1 MATLQLIHDRR
12 GIKKAS
18 TPSTLRMM
26 IRHKNTTASIPLEV
40 QLAANQWNGK
50 EVVKHPNE
58 KQLNAVVKKKSSDI
72 ETAFMMIALG
82 GEEHFINATEIKE
95 SILDKLDPDRIKLKE
110 KEQCGHRFVPYY
122 LQFMERRNAKGT
134 NEIYERALKWIRKY
148 DLEIESK
155 DIEQLDRKWLEGLDK
170 AMSVTNKK
178 NSRSIMLRSVRA
190 VFSHANEEGIVK
202 TDPFIGFDLRE
213 ETTVKR
219 SMSLETLRTIRDW
232 KVSPWQEEY
241 RDMFMLMFYLVGI
254 NAADLFLAKKEQMVD
269 GRLNYKRKKT
279 GKLYSVKIQPEAMA
293 IIEKYQGKDF
303 LLSPMDRYNNYKNY
317 LQHMNKALSTL
328 GINYTTSSEK
338 KGKAIFPQLSTYWSR
353 HTWAT
358 LAYEIGIPV
367 DVIGQALGHSDRQ
380 HTITMI
386 YIRMDDKKV
395 DEANRKVLDY
405 LAKA

>member
-110 KEQCGHRFVPYY
+110 KEHCGHRFVPYY

-155 DIEQLDRKWLEGLDK
+155 DIEQLARKWLEGLDK

-178 NSRSIMLRSVRA
+178 NSRSIVLRSVRA

>member
-110 KEQCGHRFVPYY
+110 KEHCGHRFVPYY

-254 NAADLFLAKKEQMVD
+254 NAADLFLAKKGQMVD

>member
-58 KQLNAVVKKKSSDI
+58 KQLNAIVKKKSSDI

-110 KEQCGHRFVPYY
+110 KEHCGHRFVPYY

-219 SMSLETLRTIRDW
+219 SMSIETLRTIRDW

>member
-26 IRHKNTTASIPLEV
+26 IRHKNTTASIPIEV

-110 KEQCGHRFVPYY
+110 KEHCGHRFVPYY

>member
-110 KEQCGHRFVPYY
+110 KEHCGHRFVPYY

-148 DLEIESK
+148 DHEIESK

-254 NAADLFLAKKEQMVD
+254 NAADLFLAQKEQMVD

>member
-110 KEQCGHRFVPYY
+110 TEHCGHRFVPYY

>member
-18 TPSTLRMM
+18 TPSTLRMI

-82 GEEHFINATEIKE
+82 GEERFRNATEIKE
-95 SILDKLDPDRIKLKE
+95 SILDKLNPGRIKSKE
-110 KEQCGHRFVPYY
+110 AEHPGHRFVPYY
-122 LQFMERRNAKGT
+122 LQFMQQRKAKGT
-134 NEIYERALKWIRKY
+134 NEIYERALKWIRNY
-148 DLEIESK
+148 DPEIESK
-155 DIEQLDRKWLEGLDK
+155 DIEQLDRNWLEGLDK

-380 HTITMI
+380 HTITLI

-405 LAKA
+405 LSKA

>member
-18 TPSTLRMM
+18 TPSTLRML
-26 IRHKNTTASIPLEV
+26 IRHKNTSASIPLEV

-110 KEQCGHRFVPYY
+110 KEHCGHRFVPYY

-213 ETTVKR
+213 ETTIKR

-254 NAADLFLAKKEQMVD
+254 NAADLFLARKEQMVD
-269 GRLNYKRKKT
+269 GRINYKRKKT
-279 GKLYSVKIQPEAMA
+279 GKLYSVKVQPEAMA
-293 IIEKYQGKDF
+293 IIEKYQGKDY

>member
-18 TPSTLRMM
+18 TPSTLRMI

-82 GEEHFINATEIKE
+82 GEEHFRNATEIKD
-95 SILDKLDPDRIKLKE
+95 SILDKLNPDRIKLKE
-110 KEQCGHRFVPYY
+110 KEHCGHRFIPYY
-122 LQFMERRNAKGT
+122 LQFMEQRNAKGT

-178 NSRSIMLRSVRA
+178 NSRSILLRSVRA
-190 VFSHANEEGIVK
+190 VFSHAKEEGIVK
-202 TDPFIGFDLRE
+202 TDPFTGFDLRE

-269 GRLNYKRKKT
+269 GRLNYMRKKT
-279 GKLYSVKIQPEAMA
+279 GKLYSVKVQPEAMA
-293 IIEKYQGKDF
+293 IIEKYQGKDY

-405 LAKA
+405 VAKA

>member
-110 KEQCGHRFVPYY
+110 KEHCGHRFVPYY

-148 DLEIESK
+148 DLEIEFK

>member
-110 KEQCGHRFVPYY
+110 KEHCGHRFVPYY

-190 VFSHANEEGIVK
+190 VFSHAYEEGIVQ

-254 NAADLFLAKKEQMVD
+254 NAADLFLARKEQMVD

>member
-110 KEQCGHRFVPYY
+110 KEHCGHRFVPYY

-202 TDPFIGFDLRE
+202 TDPFIGFDIRE
-213 ETTVKR
+213 ETTIKR

-254 NAADLFLAKKEQMVD
+254 NAADLFLARKEQMVD

-279 GKLYSVKIQPEAMA
+279 GKLYSVKVQPEAMA
-293 IIEKYQGKDF
+293 IIEKYQGKDY

>member
-110 KEQCGHRFVPYY
+110 KEHCGHRFVPYY

>member
-110 KEQCGHRFVPYY
+110 KEHCGHRFVPYY
-122 LQFMERRNAKGT
+122 LQFMEQRNAKGT

>member
-110 KEQCGHRFVPYY
+110 KEHCGHRFVPYY

-293 IIEKYQGKDF
+293 IIEKYQGKDY

>member
-110 KEQCGHRFVPYY
+110 KEHCGHRFVPYY

-213 ETTVKR
+213 ETTIKR

-254 NAADLFLAKKEQMVD
+254 NATDLFLARKEQMVD

-279 GKLYSVKIQPEAMA
+279 GKLYSVKVQPEAMA
-293 IIEKYQGKDF
+293 IIEKYQGKDY

>member
-110 KEQCGHRFVPYY
+110 KEHCGHRFVPYY

-155 DIEQLDRKWLEGLDK
+155 DIEQLDRKWLDGLDK